1 MNIAPAQILYLEHG
15 SSRLYAEAIQV
26 VEARRLCW
34 ARPTLLIQGLPEEA
48 SLDIGSADRQAAIAH
63 AAAQPKSSALTLY
76 DLKDCPDLIWP
87 ATFFSIAFDIDFFA
101 LLVQL
106 KLNPNDSQSHSQR
119 QLSEFI
125 RSFWLTHAD
134 AFKLNLAE
142 SGLSQSDL
150 PKSDL
155 PRPDLPKSEP
165 LKPETKNRVA
175 LIHLLS
181 S

>member
-1 MNIAPAQILYLEHG
+1 MSIVPSQILYLEHG
-15 SSRLYAEAIQV
+15 SSRLYAEAIQI

-34 ARPTLLIQGLPEEA
+34 ARPTLLIHGLPEDA
-48 SLDIGSADRQAAIAH
+48 NSDISSDDRQSAIAH
-63 AAAQPKSSALTLY
+63 ATAHPESSTLALY

-106 KLNPNDSQSHSQR
+106 NLNPGDYQLRSQQ

-134 AFKLNLAE
+134 TFKLNLNE
-142 SGLSQSDL
+142 SGLSTSGL
-150 PKSDL
+150 PE
-155 PRPDLPKSEP
+155 PAP
-165 LKPETKNRVA
+165 LKPETENKVA
-175 LIHLLS
+175 SIHLLS

>member
-1 MNIAPAQILYLEHG
+1 MNIAPSQILYLEHG

-34 ARPTLLIQGLPEEA
+34 ARPTLLIHGLPEEEN
-48 SLDIGSADRQAAIAH
+48 SADRQAAIAC

-76 DLKDCPDLIWP
+76 DLKDCPDLVWP

-106 KLNPNDSQSHSQR
+106 KLNPSDSQSHSQR

-142 SGLSQSDL
+142 SSLSKSDL
-150 PKSDL
+150 PKPEL
-155 PRPDLPKSEP
+155 
-165 LKPETKNRVA
+165 LKPEPKNRVA
-175 LIHLLS
+175 SIHLLS
-181 S
+181 L